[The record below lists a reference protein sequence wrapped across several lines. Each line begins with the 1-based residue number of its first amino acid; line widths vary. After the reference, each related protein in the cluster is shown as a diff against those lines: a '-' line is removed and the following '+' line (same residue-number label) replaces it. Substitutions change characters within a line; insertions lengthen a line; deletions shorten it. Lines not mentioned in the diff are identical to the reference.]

1 MLGQYACL
9 KSTGV
14 GRTFSPAY
22 SHTLNAENVYLLVYT
37 VTFSVDVFAYHNM
50 TYLYAVMTI
59 PNVVNEIADVS
70 NWQEL
75 GTFLGLGAVDI
86 ERIAS
91 NYEPREHHQR
101 LVETWFAREPQRSW
115 EKLHRAM
122 EEAAARRG
130 SLTSQPGSIPS
141 TPTSPMGG

>member
-1 MLGQYACL
+1 
-9 KSTGV
+9 
-14 GRTFSPAY
+14 
-22 SHTLNAENVYLLVYT
+22 
-37 VTFSVDVFAYHNM
+37 
-50 TYLYAVMTI
+50 MTI

-75 GTFLGLGAVDI
+75 GTFLGLDAVDI

-101 LVETWFAREPQRSW
+101 LVETWFARDPLKSW

-130 SLTSQPGSIPS
+130 SLTSQPGSILS
-141 TPTSPMGG
+141 TPTSPMGRSGLHAWEVCTIQHSEISHPPPNLTLPAS